1 MPEISFLTNEN
12 QEKLA
17 AGMYKISFFWKC
29 IELVAAKNPT
39 RAVSWVRAWWFILR
53 PRLISALVRRYF
65 SVSPAK
71 YASSSF
77 TLIFLSL
84 LFTRKSFL
92 IFRGLGPLLG
102 STASSSQLSSDEEE
116 DNFSCPFLVSIRK
129 HCRVVQTRQSLS
141 KFLKGIID
149 RDRWESCQNTTGK
162 SNHC

>member
-1 MPEISFLTNEN
+1 MNIKKNL
-12 QEKLA
+12 QLVCIKCQ
-17 AGMYKISFFWKC
+17 MFWKC
-29 IELVAAKNPT
+29 NELVAAKNPT

-84 LFTRKSFL
+84 LFTHDLSWSWATPWFYCFFFAAFL
-92 IFRGLGPLLG
+92 RRGRRQFLVPFSCLHQK
-102 STASSSQLSSDEEE
+102 ALSS
-116 DNFSCPFLVSIRK
+116 CPDKTVS
-129 HCRVVQTRQSLS
+129 SS

-149 RDRWESCQNTTGK
+149 RDRWESCQNTSGK

>member
-1 MPEISFLTNEN
+1 MNIKKNL
-12 QEKLA
+12 QLVCIKCQ
-17 AGMYKISFFWKC
+17 MFWKC

-39 RAVSWVRAWWFILR
+39 RAVSWVRATSSVLR

-149 RDRWESCQNTTGK
+149 RDRWESCQNTSGK